1 MKRILSYFAL
11 ALTLTVLTGKPIQG
25 QTNHTPKVVLFSLDG
40 IGVDQFNEKTM
51 PRLWKIMNESGGW
64 GSSIPSTPAM
74 TFPSHVSIATGVHPE
89 RHGIVSNSYYD
100 SSTNQ
105 TVKSSAFVEY
115 LNEEPLWVASTR
127 KGIRTAVYH
136 WPCATGAWKGVSPE
150 VYKIYDK
157 KVSDQEN
164 LERCSEGLSQG
175 IQFIMAYLSGTD
187 SEGHVYGALSP
198 EVLIKLK
205 VTDDLLSDWIQS
217 SRTRYPNLKII
228 ITSDH
233 GMVSPT
239 RKISLYPLLSEFDI
253 KAFAFGGSAFIYANS
268 EQVPSILQKLNALP
282 GLRAWKRSDIPAE
295 FYLRNSFRTG
305 DIFIMADLPNWLSD
319 SRNELE
325 AIGEIIGRKG
335 AHAYISSAAI
345 SPGRNPRK
353 EDVQTSALMASF
365 FVFVGKRVG
374 HLGTFKSVDIAPTIA
389 EWLSIE
395 WETPRDGKPIKRL
408 R

>member
-1 MKRILSYFAL
+1 
-11 ALTLTVLTGKPIQG
+11 
-25 QTNHTPKVVLFSLDG
+25 
-40 IGVDQFNEKTM
+40 
-51 PRLWKIMNESGGW
+51 
-64 GSSIPSTPAM
+64 
-74 TFPSHVSIATGVHPE
+74 
-89 RHGIVSNSYYD
+89 
-100 SSTNQ
+100 
-105 TVKSSAFVEY
+105 
-115 LNEEPLWVASTR
+115 
-127 KGIRTAVYH
+127 
-136 WPCATGAWKGVSPE
+136 
-150 VYKIYDK
+150 
-157 KVSDQEN
+157 
-164 LERCSEGLSQG
+164 
-175 IQFIMAYLSGTD
+175 
-187 SEGHVYGALSP
+187 
-198 EVLIKLK
+198 
-205 VTDDLLSDWIQS
+205 
-217 SRTRYPNLKII
+217 
-228 ITSDH
+228 
-233 GMVSPT
+233 MVSPT